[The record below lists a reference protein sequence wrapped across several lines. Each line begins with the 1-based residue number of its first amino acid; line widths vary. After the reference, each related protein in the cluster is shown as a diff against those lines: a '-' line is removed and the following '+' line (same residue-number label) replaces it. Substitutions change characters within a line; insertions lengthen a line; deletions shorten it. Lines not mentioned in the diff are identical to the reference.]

1 MSDHSEVSVLT
12 EPSTTALSPKH
23 APPWLFGITSIPYG
37 IVGAFAGTTMPFLAR
52 KAGINMEDIGWF
64 GFATMIPPMLQFL
77 YAPIIDIGPKRKVW
91 LVLVSILGA
100 LCLGGAMMMPLP
112 GKVGAFMGL
121 TVAGQ
126 LISGLVGSCNGGIIS
141 ASMPDAMRGKTAGW
155 LNTGNLTGGAIGA
168 SVSLWMTTHNVDPR
182 YIGLALFA
190 MMLLPSLAALA
201 IPEPERERREALG
214 VVFTGM
220 LKDVWG
226 VVRVRKGWTGVLLCA
241 SPVGTAAL
249 LNYFSA
255 LAPDYHAPENVVVFV
270 NGAASGLVTAAGA
283 LVGGWACDRMNRR
296 AAYLWSGALT
306 AIVALIMRTAPFTP
320 QTYTIGVL
328 TYLFV
333 AGICYAAF
341 SAFIFEVVGDSVGKA
356 AATQYTLFT
365 AAGNF
370 AIAYVGKLD
379 THYHKVHGVRGV
391 LMADA
396 VQNIV
401 GIVLLVALFWL
412 VLDRHPK
419 VVAQPVAT

>member
-1 MSDHSEVSVLT
+1 MSDHSEVSATVAGPT
-12 EPSTTALSPKH
+12 KSAPVAH
-23 APPWLFGITSIPYG
+23 APPWLFGVTGIPYG

-52 KAGINMEDIGWF
+52 KAGIEMEQIGWF

-77 YAPIIDIGPKRKVW
+77 YAPIIDVGPKRKVW
-91 LVLVSILGA
+91 LVLVSALGA
-100 LCLGGAMMMPLP
+100 LCLAGAMMMPLP
-112 GKVGAFMGL
+112 SRVGAFMGL

-141 ASMPDAMRGKTAGW
+141 ASMPNELRGKTAGW

-168 SVSLWMTTHNVDPR
+168 SVSLWMTTHNLDPR
-182 YIGLALFA
+182 LIGVALFA
-190 MMLLPSLAALA
+190 MMIVPSLAALA
-201 IPEPERERREALG
+201 IPEPERDREPLG

-220 LKDVWG
+220 LRDVWG
-226 VVRVRKGWTGVLLCA
+226 VIRVRKGWTGVLLCA

-255 LAPDYHAPENVVVFV
+255 LAEDYHAPEKVVVFV
-270 NGAASGLVTAAGA
+270 NGAASGLVTAVGA
-283 LVGGWACDRMNRR
+283 LVGGWVCDRMSRR

-306 AIVALIMRTAPFTP
+306 AIVALAMGAAPLTP

-341 SAFIFEVVGDSVGKA
+341 SAFIFEVVGDSIGKA

-365 AAGNF
+365 AAGNL

-379 THYHKVHGVRGV
+379 THYHKAHGVRGV
-391 LMADA
+391 LVADA
-396 VQNIV
+396 VQNVV
-401 GIVLLVALFWL
+401 GIVVLVALFWL
-412 VLDRHPK
+412 VLDRHQKASP
-419 VVAQPVAT
+419 QPALS